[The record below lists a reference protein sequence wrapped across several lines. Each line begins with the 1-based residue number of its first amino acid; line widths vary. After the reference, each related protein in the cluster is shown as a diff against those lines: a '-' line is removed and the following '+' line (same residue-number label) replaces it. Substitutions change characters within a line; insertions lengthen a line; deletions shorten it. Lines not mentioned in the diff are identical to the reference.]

1 MVSVRR
7 LSEEAKGQSLEVME
21 KFYRETSVKFKA
33 LLDELD
39 MDVHME
45 YTHPHHGT
53 LKATYAD
60 IMQHA
65 VNHGTYH
72 RGNIA
77 AMLRQIGFCGYEYRL
92 CFFICTK

>member
-1 MVSVRR
+1 
-7 LSEEAKGQSLEVME
+7 
-21 KFYRETSVKFKA
+21 
-33 LLDELD
+33 

-77 AMLRQIGFCGYEYRL
+77 AMLRQIGFAGTNTDYVFYLYEVNNQ
-92 CFFICTK
+92 